1 MYEYNVEIVRVVDGD
16 TVDVNIDLGFGVW
29 LRKERV
35 RLYGIDTPESRT
47 RDPIEKKFGL
57 FAKEYLKALLG
68 KKSTL
73 QTRKDGKGKY
83 GRIRGEFIVYDAET
97 DSYRS
102 VNTMMIEKH
111 IAVKYFGQS
120 KDDIEGEH
128 LENRKLLQEVVG
140 VENVAGTEI
149 PTV

>member
-1 MYEYNVEIVRVVDGD
+1 
-16 TVDVNIDLGFGVW
+16 
-29 LRKERV
+29 
-35 RLYGIDTPESRT
+35 
-47 RDPIEKKFGL
+47 
-57 FAKEYLKALLG
+57 
-68 KKSTL
+68 
-73 QTRKDGKGKY
+73 
-83 GRIRGEFIVYDAET
+83 
-97 DSYRS
+97 
-102 VNTMMIEKH
+102 MMIEKH